1 MVHARLAEARPLEER
16 ALAITETAYGPDH
29 PAVAIRLNNLAATL
43 RDLGEPR
50 QARPLLERALAIT
63 ETAYGPDHPSVATCL
78 NNLALTL
85 QHLGEPGQ
93 AQLLLER
100 AAAIDGKRHPDET
113 EPDREAE
120 A

>member
-29 PAVAIRLNNLAATL
+29 PAVAIRLNNLAETL
-43 RDLGEPR
+43 QDLGEPR

-85 QHLGEPGQ
+85 QHLGEPGTGP
-93 AQLLLER
+93 ATAR
-100 AAAIDGKRHPDET
+100 PGCGD
-113 EPDREAE
+113 
-120 A
+120 